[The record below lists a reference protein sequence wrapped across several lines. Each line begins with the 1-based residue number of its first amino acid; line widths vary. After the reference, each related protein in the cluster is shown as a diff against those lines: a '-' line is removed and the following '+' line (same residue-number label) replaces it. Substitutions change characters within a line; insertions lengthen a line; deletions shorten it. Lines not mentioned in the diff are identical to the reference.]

1 MFDMGIVSIDE
12 MMDFNTL
19 QQYITLERHMLSM
32 LPFFVACGSTQ
43 TELPTALENSESQ
56 VPDHTQNTSDPIQTT
71 IRQLSV
77 YDGTITCDKL
87 PSQNRQETL
96 THIVDNVGLPPWAP
110 MRAATCLTKLY
121 PEEAQ
126 EDLIRWVENPQTKGL
141 AFLLTKQIQTLPTP
155 VAKRVA
161 SAGLKGPFA
170 EEFRSR
176 LIKQNDVRLTD
187 ILQQP

>member
-1 MFDMGIVSIDE
+1 
-12 MMDFNTL
+12 
-19 QQYITLERHMLSM
+19 MLSM

-43 TELPTALENSESQ
+43 TEIPTVSENSEAQ
-56 VPDHTQNTSDPIQTT
+56 VPELIQNSSDT
-71 IRQLSV
+71 IEATVRQLSV
-77 YDGTITCDKL
+77 YDGTISCDKL
-87 PSQNRQETL
+87 PTKNRQETL
-96 THIVDNVGLPPWAP
+96 THIVDNVSLPPWAP

-121 PEEAQ
+121 PAEAQ
-126 EDLIRWVENPQTKGL
+126 EDLIRWVENPKTKGL
-141 AFLLTKQIQTLPTP
+141 AFLLTKQIQTLPDP

-176 LIKQNDVRLTD
+176 LIKQNDARLTD